1 MTLSQ
6 VELQLKNI
14 KTVPRQPIGNTV
26 EFVIKTD
33 LDSTETKSI
42 KEKTTEKP
50 ETEVTYNRLTN
61 NTQLRRALWIVLF
74 IIILLSIGLP
84 VTLVSVNSGDASTSL
99 SPPPPSTLPCF
110 DQQNIDTLSVVQYCT
125 NFTTNCVNK
134 YESTVDSNI
143 YPCTDGSVSC
153 VRSILYQLC

>member
-84 VTLVSVNSGDASTSL
+84 VTLVSVSYTHL
-99 SPPPPSTLPCF
+99 TLP
-110 DQQNIDTLSVVQYCT
+110 T
-125 NFTTNCVNK
+125 K
-134 YESTVDSNI
+134 A
-143 YPCTDGSVSC
+143 
-153 VRSILYQLC
+153 